1 MHRGVYDSGNITGED
16 NPIPKAF
23 KLHARSSIGKR
34 YIRLANNVGIIDR
47 GYRGEIGAI
56 VDNLHQQNIEKIEK
70 GQRLFQI
77 CMPDLEPFIVK
88 FCGRDD
94 SNLNQTQ
101 RGSGGFGSTGG
112 T

>member
-1 MHRGVYDSGNITGED
+1 M
-16 NPIPKAF
+16 
-23 KLHARSSIGKR
+23 KR
-34 YIRLANNVGIIDR
+34 IKYFVLILTIFLSNNVGIIDR

-56 VDNLHQQNIEKIEK
+56 VDNINTVETEKIEK

-101 RGSGGFGSTGG
+101 RGSGGFGSTGN
-112 T
+112 